1 MPFGVKNVGETYQQ
15 SINLIFQDF
24 IDNFIQVYI
33 DDVVITLKKKIDGHL
48 NNLRISFKKN
58 EKT

>member
-33 DDVVITLKKKIDGHL
+33 DDVVITLKKK
-48 NNLRISFKKN
+48 
-58 EKT
+58 

>member
-15 SINLIFQDF
+15 SINLIFHDF
-24 IDNFIQVYI
+24 IDNFIEVYI
-33 DDVVITLKKKIDGHL
+33 HDMVITLKKKIDGHL
-48 NNLRISFKKN
+48 NNLRISFQKN